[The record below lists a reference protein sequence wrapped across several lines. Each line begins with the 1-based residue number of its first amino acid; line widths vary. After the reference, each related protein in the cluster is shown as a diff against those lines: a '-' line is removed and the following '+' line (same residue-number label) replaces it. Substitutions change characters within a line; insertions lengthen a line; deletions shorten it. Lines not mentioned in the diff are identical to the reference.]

1 MKTSG
6 EKNPKTNFCGL
17 LDSISFFSFLKQDF
31 PYFPTFSPLQTPS
44 PIEAVHQ
51 FLLKKKKLLY
61 GLFGIQH
68 LESSWN
74 RKFSHY
80 LMTQNIEVL
89 FSFPRRKNVGPF
101 VSFFSLFFNHPEL
114 VVSTVLKKAHV
125 EIYFQELNFEWTLC
139 FPLKGLRAPYTHI
152 WGVGR
157 GWSSKCQLEP
167 EVSPHI
173 SGSSP

>member
-1 MKTSG
+1 MWTSRF
-6 EKNPKTNFCGL
+6 NQFSL
-17 LDSISFFSFLKQDF
+17 SFLKQD
-31 PYFPTFSPLQTPS
+31 S
-44 PIEAVHQ
+44 PIFPLSPHYTPP
-51 FLLKKKKLLY
+51 LPYRRTPIPIRKPLY

-125 EIYFQELNFEWTLC
+125 EIYFQELHSEWTLC
-139 FPLKGLRAPYTHI
+139 FLLKGLRAPYTHFR
-152 WGVGR
+152 GVGR
-157 GWSSKCQLEP
+157 GVEFKMPVRARS
-167 EVSPHI
+167 
-173 SGSSP
+173 